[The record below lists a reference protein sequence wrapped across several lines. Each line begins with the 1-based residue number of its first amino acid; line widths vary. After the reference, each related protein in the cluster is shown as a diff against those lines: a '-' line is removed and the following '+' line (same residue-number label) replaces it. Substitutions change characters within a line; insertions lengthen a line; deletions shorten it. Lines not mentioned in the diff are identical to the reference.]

1 MTATLEGT
9 RTPAA
14 AMRRVSV
21 RNVKA
26 HKVRLALTIVSV
38 VLGTAFVAGSFVF
51 TDTLK
56 ATFTGIFADTAK
68 GVDVRVTATDDRSSG
83 VPLPELATI
92 SAIPGAGQ
100 VQTQIQSQIVLIG
113 ADHKAVQGGGAPSF
127 GIGYNADAFGDPL
140 TFTAGHAPS
149 AGGEIAL
156 NEGAVKLSGLHLG
169 SHTMIVVPAQ
179 GTVNVTLVGI
189 YSTGADSGGY
199 VGAYFSHDQA
209 VSLFTDG
216 KHVAAVDI
224 AAVGV
229 SPDQLRDRI
238 SNSLGG
244 AYTVK
249 TGEQVRADTQA
260 SLDTALSFVNYFL
273 LAFGL
278 IALLVGTFII
288 YNTFSM
294 IVAQRLRELALLRAI
309 GASPRQVSRSVL
321 TEALLVGL
329 VGSVIGLAAGVGLAY
344 GLRSLLNAL
353 NFGLP
358 SGPLQLAAHTVI
370 ITLAVGVLVTLI
382 SAYSPARRAARTPPV
397 EAMRQEFASVGTS
410 LRRRTLIATGLAVLG
425 VVGLILGVVG
435 PGGGGSAGLVG
446 IGMVAA
452 IFAVLVGGASLS
464 RPVVGGI
471 GRLIGRPFG
480 QVGLL
485 ARKNAVRNPRRT
497 AATAFALTLGLL
509 LVSAIAVVGASA
521 KSSVNTLVDNGVTA
535 DYLLVGPDSI
545 GAPIATTA
553 AAQSVPGV
561 ADVVALHPVAVTIGT
576 KQDIGAGV
584 EGDLTQVANI
594 DLVAGSVDLSTGDMM
609 VSATTASTNDW
620 QVGSTA
626 TLTSVDGR
634 KVNQRVGG
642 IYRDN
647 QLFGNWFVGSAAY
660 LELVPDALRTNNVV
674 LIKAAGGTD
683 LVTLRK
689 NLENATAGL
698 LVVQVLDRDQFKG
711 TAAAQINALL
721 GILYGL
727 LALAI
732 VIAVLGIINT
742 LALSV
747 VERRREIGMLRAMG
761 MQRSQVRRTIYL
773 ESTLIALF
781 GAFVGV
787 ALGLVFGS
795 AFVRTL
801 RNDGLAVVSV
811 PWAQA
816 ATFVVISAVVG
827 VLAALWPG
835 IRAART
841 PPLAAIA
848 DL

>member
-26 HKVRLALTIVSV
+26 HRVRLALTILSV

-68 GVDVRVTATDDRSSG
+68 GVDVRITATDERSSG
-83 VPLPELATI
+83 VPLTEVAAI
-92 SAIPGAGQ
+92 SGVPGAGR

-113 ADHKAVQGGGAPSF
+113 ADNKAVQAGGAPSF
-127 GIGYNADAFGDPL
+127 GIGYNPDPFGDPL
-140 TFTAGHAPS
+140 SFTAGHAPVS
-149 AGGEIAL
+149 TGQIAL
-156 NEGAVKLSGLHLG
+156 NQSAAKLSGLQLG
-169 SHTMIVVPAQ
+169 SRTKVVVPSQ
-179 GTVNVTLVGI
+179 GTINVTVAGI
-189 YSTGADSGGY
+189 YSTSADSGGY
-199 VGAYFSHDQA
+199 VGAYFSHHQA

-216 KHVAAVDI
+216 KHVAAVDV

-229 SPDQLRDRI
+229 SPEKLRDGI
-238 SNSLGG
+238 SAALG
-244 AYTVK
+244 ADYTVK
-249 TGEQVRADTQA
+249 TGAQVRADTLA

-294 IVAQRLRELALLRAI
+294 ILAQRLRELALLRAI

-321 TEALLVGL
+321 LEALLVGL
-329 VGSVIGLAAGVGLAY
+329 MGSVIGLVTGVGLAY

-358 SGPLQLAAHTVI
+358 SGPLRLSALTVVV
-370 ITLAVGVLVTLI
+370 TLAVGIVVTLL

-410 LRRRTLIATGLAVLG
+410 LRRRTVVAAALAVLS
-425 VVGLILGVVG
+425 VAVLFLGAIG
-435 PGGGGSAGLVG
+435 PAGGGSAALVG

-452 IFAVLVGGASLS
+452 IFAVLIGGASLS

-471 GRLIGRPFG
+471 GRLIGKPFG

-485 ARKNAVRNPRRT
+485 ARNNAVRNPRRT

-509 LVSAIAVVGASA
+509 LVSAIAVVGSSA
-521 KSSVNTLVDNGVTA
+521 KSSVNALVDNGVTA

-553 AAQSVPGV
+553 AARGVSGV
-561 ADVVALHPVAVTIGT
+561 ADVVALHPVPVTIGT
-576 KQDIGAGV
+576 NQEVGTGV
-584 EGDLTQVANI
+584 EGDFAQVAKI
-594 DLVAGSVDLSTGDMM
+594 DLDAGSVNLSDGMLA
-609 VSATTASTNDW
+609 SATSAANNHW

-634 KVNQRVGG
+634 KVQQTVTG

-647 QLFGNWFVGSAAY
+647 PLYGNWVVGASAY
-660 LELVPDALRTNNVV
+660 LELVPDALRSNDVV
-674 LIKAAGGTD
+674 LIRAVPDADLTVLRTD
-683 LVTLRK
+683 
-689 NLENATAGL
+689 LENATASL

-711 TAAAQINALL
+711 TAAKQINALL

-773 ESTLIALF
+773 ESALIALF
-781 GAFVGV
+781 GASVGV

-795 AFVRTL
+795 LFVHTL
-801 RNDGLAVVSV
+801 RNSGIAQVSV

-816 ATFVVISAVVG
+816 VIFLVISAVVG